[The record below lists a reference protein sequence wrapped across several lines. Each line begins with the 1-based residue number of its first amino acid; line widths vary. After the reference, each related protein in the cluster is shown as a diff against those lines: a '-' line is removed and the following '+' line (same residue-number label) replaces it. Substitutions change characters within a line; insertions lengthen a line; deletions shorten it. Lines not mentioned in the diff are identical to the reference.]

1 MIVTLST
8 LWPGRNRKVQ
18 SNWRTTQLRIGDF
31 VFVGTQALGLESCRQ
46 ALHCTAGVY
55 RPEEFRN
62 KCLDPSFKTNGPPNQ
77 TCSATHSTRQ
87 RFTIRTVVYQLPE
100 CPFPPVE
107 LCWCAKLDQCATIQY
122 ENLVKSSDSR

>member
-31 VFVGTQALGLESCRQ
+31 VFVGTQALGL
-46 ALHCTAGVY
+46 
-55 RPEEFRN
+55 EEFRN

-122 ENLVKSSDSR
+122 EKLVKSSDSR